1 VQFIW
6 PSMLWLLWCVP
17 PVLVLAYLWMQRRRK
32 VALRYASLDLVLP
45 ALGRAARWRRHVP
58 PLLFLLAIATLA
70 FGLARPQTRMT
81 LPSVHQTVILAIDVS
96 LSMSADD
103 VAPDR
108 LTAAQVAAR
117 AFVEDRPAD
126 LRVGLVAF
134 GGNALVVQQ
143 PTSNREDLL
152 AAIDRFQL
160 QRGTATGSALYAA
173 LATLLPDAGIDLAA
187 LEFKWENVRNMRDP
201 GQFAM
206 KQPPMAAADP
216 VPPGSY
222 DHGAI
227 ILMSDGKS
235 TIGPAPRDAARIVAD
250 RGVRVYTVGFGTPEG
265 AMVRGDGWS
274 LFVKLD
280 EDTLKSIAHITKGNY
295 FRASTADE
303 LKKAYR
309 DLNTKLVLER
319 KDVELTFAFVAISAV
334 LLVLSAALSLLWF
347 GRAP

>member
-1 VQFIW
+1 
-6 PSMLWLLWCVP
+6 MLWLLACVP
-17 PVLVLAYLWMQRRRK
+17 PALILAYVWMQRRRK
-32 VALRYASLDLVLP
+32 AALRYASLDLVRP
-45 ALGRAARWRRHVP
+45 AIGRMARWRRHVP
-58 PLLFLLAIATLA
+58 PVLFLLAIALLC

-81 LPSVHQTVILAIDVS
+81 LPSVHQTVILAVDVS

-103 VAPDR
+103 VAPNR

-117 AFVEDRPAD
+117 AFIEDRPAN

-143 PTSNREDLL
+143 PTSNREELL

-201 GQFAM
+201 SQFIM
-206 KQPPMAAADP
+206 KQPGMKPADP

-235 TIGPAPRDAARIVAD
+235 TIGPAPLDAARAVAE

-265 AMVRGDGWS
+265 AMVRGDGWA

-280 EDTLKSIAHITKGNY
+280 EDTLKSIASITKGVY
-295 FRASTADE
+295 FQASTADE
-303 LKKAYR
+303 LRQVYR

-319 KDVELTFAFVAISAV
+319 KDVELTFMFVAVSAV
-334 LLVLSAALSLLWF
+334 LLVAAAGLSLLWF
-347 GRAP
+347 GRTR

>member
-1 VQFIW
+1 
-6 PSMLWLLWCVP
+6 MLLLLWCVP
-17 PVLVLAYLWMQRRRK
+17 PLLVVAYWWMLRRRK
-32 VALRYASLDLVLP
+32 RAAVRYASLDLIRP
-45 ALGRAARWRRHVP
+45 ALGRGARWRRHVP

-70 FGLARPQTRMT
+70 FGLARPETRMT

-103 VAPDR
+103 VDPNR

-117 AFVEDRPAD
+117 AFVLDRPAD

-134 GGNALVVQQ
+134 GGNAIVVQQ

-173 LATLLPDAGIDLAA
+173 LATLLPDIGVDLQA
-187 LEFKWENVRNMRDP
+187 LEFKWENVRNPRDAS
-201 GQFAM
+201 QFAM
-206 KQPPMAAADP
+206 KEPAMKAAQP

-235 TIGPAPRDAARIVAD
+235 TIGRRRSTRRARSPRAACACSRSDSARPKARWCAATGGRCSSANAAATTPYFEVCCMAPLLRRARLP
-250 RGVRVYTVGFGTPEG
+250 GFGCG
-265 AMVRGDGWS
+265 A
-274 LFVKLD
+274 LD
-280 EDTLKSIAHITKGNY
+280 HDDQALEQEEQHARR
-295 FRASTADE
+295 RAAGS
-303 LKKAYR
+303 
-309 DLNTKLVLER
+309 
-319 KDVELTFAFVAISAV
+319 
-334 LLVLSAALSLLWF
+334 
-347 GRAP
+347 